1 MYFIF
6 KSYFSC
12 KNRLVFVFILL
23 LFYTPKSFSAENDS
37 IPVIDYIFNFDFKSA
52 DNELKKGSSDNL
64 VINHVLGLE
73 MKWWEA
79 MESGSYEDLDDFLA
93 CLDRFETLH
102 TDDFSKVI
110 ILTYRLRYFALK
122 GEKIKIPLTLFSI
135 NNNLSKISAEE
146 INNYEPVY
154 REMLSL
160 YRSFFNLIT
169 YNYSIERFIS
179 GTNGKKMIIGEIE
192 EIVNNGYN
200 VNKTLG
206 RYFLMKYYLEI
217 DCNKP
222 KANDYLVVLHKQFPG
237 NTIFNTLLTI

>member
-1 MYFIF
+1 VYYLF
-6 KSYFSC
+6 KRYFSC
-12 KNRLVFVFILL
+12 KNRLLFVFILL
-23 LFYTPKSFSAENDS
+23 FFYTPKSFSAKNDS

-73 MKWWEA
+73 MKWWVA
-79 MESGSYEDLDDFLA
+79 MESGLYEDLDDFLA
-93 CLDRFETLH
+93 CLYGFETLH
-102 TDDFSKVI
+102 TDDFSKVVT
-110 ILTYRLRYFALK
+110 LTYRLRYFALK
-122 GEKIKIPLTLFSI
+122 EEKVKILLTLFSI
-135 NNNLSKISAEE
+135 NNFLSKISTEE
-146 INNYEPVY
+146 LNHYEPVY
-154 REMLSL
+154 IEMFSL
-160 YRSFFNLIT
+160 YRSFLNLIT

-179 GTNGKKMIIGEIE
+179 GTAGKTMIIEEIE